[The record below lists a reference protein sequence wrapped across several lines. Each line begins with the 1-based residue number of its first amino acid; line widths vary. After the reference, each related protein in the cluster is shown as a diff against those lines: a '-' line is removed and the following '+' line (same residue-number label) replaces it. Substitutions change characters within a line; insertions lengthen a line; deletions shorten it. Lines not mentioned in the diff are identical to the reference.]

1 MAEEE
6 AGVAVVDVRVV
17 DVEEVAAEDPSEA
30 GAAVQVCLHF
40 LLCTPHNNVCNK
52 KSASRVL
59 SPVNQ
64 VTQLI

>member
-30 GAAVQVCLHF
+30 GAAVQVFLHF
-40 LLCTPHNNVCNK
+40 SLMHT
-52 KSASRVL
+52 
-59 SPVNQ
+59 
-64 VTQLI
+64 TQK

>member
-30 GAAVQVCLHF
+30 GAAVQDVTVTPEVTPRGSGITT
-40 LLCTPHNNVCNK
+40 CTPPG
-52 KSASRVL
+52 AA
-59 SPVNQ
+59 PGQ
-64 VTQLI
+64 AAAA

>member
-40 LLCTPHNNVCNK
+40 SLLHT
-52 KSASRVL
+52 
-59 SPVNQ
+59 
-64 VTQLI
+64 T